1 MNLGHLP
8 DIFGVENPT
17 PRLMCINAA
26 GVCAKHQNGDR
37 MAARRDSTMMSFT
50 FSIDQVRPAPLEV
63 RRWIEREV
71 TAAVA
76 LLQGIE
82 HDPSQLHETA
92 LSACTPHEAAEVYE
106 LIRGNFLLSQ
116 VFFELAR
123 EAPRNRGE
131 APLHALGLADML
143 RHTRVADG
151 DRLVECFTAIN
162 QAFQT
167 IRNDPEASLFG
178 FDQYGHVWIHQTTH
192 ESIRELWEQLFHRQ
206 QPMAAGP
213 AMAAAGPPLAGFR
226 PPYVG
231 PSEEV
236 AQDRPGSPAANF

>member
-1 MNLGHLP
+1 
-8 DIFGVENPT
+8 
-17 PRLMCINAA
+17 
-26 GVCAKHQNGDR
+26 
-37 MAARRDSTMMSFT
+37 MAAIRDSADDEFYLFHRSGA
-50 FSIDQVRPAPLEV
+50 IGPPEV

-76 LLQGIE
+76 LLQGVE
-82 HDPSQLHETA
+82 HDPSQLHAAA
-92 LSACTPHEAAEVYE
+92 LAACTPQEAAEVYE

-143 RHTRVADG
+143 RHTRVGDG

-167 IRNDPEASLFG
+167 VRNDPEARRRTTAFANSGSSCCITSRQWPPDRPLRQRDQRLPGSDQLTWDRARISRSTRRVCPPPISDRGMAFRGARQQRAVKGPLRISPMSGPPRRRLRLICINAGDATSG
-178 FDQYGHVWIHQTTH
+178 FDFG
-192 ESIRELWEQLFHRQ
+192 
-206 QPMAAGP
+206 
-213 AMAAAGPPLAGFR
+213 
-226 PPYVG
+226 
-231 PSEEV
+231 
-236 AQDRPGSPAANF
+236 